1 MQYKKFEGSTYNIY
15 TVKTDK
21 FKSCIINVIFRDN
34 IENPEIL
41 ANLSMLKS
49 LMVDSSKNYPNR
61 RELSIRCE
69 ELYNASFFA
78 AVHRLGNS
86 YELNLG
92 TEFINPEFVKEKD
105 YLDDIIKF
113 NFDMILNPNVTNDE
127 FDLKSFNIVKNKL
140 ITATKRVHES
150 GPKYAIKR
158 AFYNMDPD
166 SLSSIYI
173 EEADYEKITPS
184 SLYKAYNEI
193 INKSI
198 CDVYVIG
205 NMDMEDVA
213 SKIKEI
219 FNIKMVKNHEFE
231 LYIKNKKRKKVKVVK
246 ETDEFLQANLV
257 VGYNIDDLNETEKI
271 AVRFFNEIFGGGM
284 NSKLYQKLRVKNS
297 LCYGVRPIYYKYDNL
312 LFVHVSFDES
322 NYDKTVK
329 LIKESMKEM
338 VNGKISEEE
347 FDRAKKSLQFSFK
360 LSKDSIGSILDNYI
374 FNNLDEIPLLED
386 YENKINDITLED
398 VVNVSKK
405 FTPNFVYLLGKGDNK

>member
-1 MQYKKFEGSTYNIY
+1 
-15 TVKTDK
+15 
-21 FKSCIINVIFRDN
+21 
-34 IENPEIL
+34 
-41 ANLSMLKS
+41 
-49 LMVDSSKNYPNR
+49 
-61 RELSIRCE
+61 
-69 ELYNASFFA
+69 
-78 AVHRLGNS
+78 
-86 YELNLG
+86 
-92 TEFINPEFVKEKD
+92 
-105 YLDDIIKF
+105 
-113 NFDMILNPNVTNDE
+113 
-127 FDLKSFNIVKNKL
+127 
-140 ITATKRVHES
+140 
-150 GPKYAIKR
+150 
-158 AFYNMDPD
+158 
-166 SLSSIYI
+166 
-173 EEADYEKITPS
+173 
-184 SLYKAYNEI
+184 
-193 INKSI
+193 
-198 CDVYVIG
+198 
-205 NMDMEDVA
+205 MDMEDVA

-284 NSKLYQKLRVKNS
+284 NSKLYQNLRVKNS

-374 FNNLDEIPLLED
+374 FNNLGEIPLLED